1 MLESLHV
8 RNYVLID
15 SLDLDFSDGFTV
27 ITGETGSGK
36 SIILGALSLLLG
48 QKADK
53 EAVRKGSEMAEV
65 SGTFSIGSS
74 EVLSWCNDHEIEV
87 EDNTLVLRRVIRSNG
102 RSTYSVNGTALNRS
116 EGEELGMLLVDV
128 SSQHAHQSLMKNDV
142 LRKVLDEAS
151 SSLEALD
158 SYRASYKELMETE
171 DKLKQTKELM
181 ERSSEEAD
189 YMKYCLSEL
198 ENADLKV
205 GEEEEL
211 KEKLSLQASSE
222 YIAENLSSAQD
233 ELKSAQ
239 SSLSEAL
246 SYIRKAEKKDPS
258 LLQYSERLES
268 QSIETED
275 IFESIRDYLSS
286 MSFSETEIEMMNQ
299 RISLIQRMKRR
310 FGGSVEAAIE
320 QRENFREK
328 LELISDSSDVISS
341 LEKKMDKLSKEV
353 EDKAQKLTSL
363 RKKGAT
369 AFSKHIEEKLHRLGM
384 EASVFTIS
392 VTPLSSPGPYGK
404 DKIEYLI
411 SANKGEKTSLIQ
423 ETSSGGELSRLMLAM
438 KTSMEGSGSVDTMLF
453 DEVDAGIGGRVATC
467 VAKELRQL
475 SQSKQVITITHLSQ
489 IASKADR
496 HYKVY
501 KYEENGR
508 TISHIKLLD
517 GEERVRELARI
528 LSGDESEI
536 SLEHARKMLEDRE
549 GGKKWKWGL
558 QVPISHRL
566 KLSNL

>member
-87 EDNTLVLRRVIRSNG
+87 EDNTLVLRRIIRSNG

-158 SYRASYKELMETE
+158 SYRSSYKELMETE

-181 ERSSEEAD
+181 EKSSEEAD

-549 GGKKWKWGL
+549 
-558 QVPISHRL
+558 
-566 KLSNL
+566 

>member
-15 SLDLDFSDGFTV
+15 KLDLEFTDGLTV
-27 ITGETGSGK
+27 LTGETGSGK
-36 SIILGALSLLLG
+36 SIILGALGLLLG

-151 SSLEALD
+151 SSFEALD

-222 YIAENLSSAQD
+222 YIAENLSSVQD

-549 GGKKWKWGL
+549 
-558 QVPISHRL
+558 
-566 KLSNL
+566 

>member
-65 SGTFSIGSS
+65 SGTFSIGSG

-181 ERSSEEAD
+181 EKSSEEAD

-384 EASVFTIS
+384 EASVFTIA

-549 GGKKWKWGL
+549 
-558 QVPISHRL
+558 
-566 KLSNL
+566 

>member
-87 EDNTLVLRRVIRSNG
+87 EDNTLVLRRIIRSNG

-453 DEVDAGIGGRVATC
+453 DEVDVGIGGRVATC

-549 GGKKWKWGL
+549 
-558 QVPISHRL
+558 
-566 KLSNL
+566 

>member
-517 GEERVRELARI
+517 GEERIRELARI

-549 GGKKWKWGL
+549 
-558 QVPISHRL
+558 
-566 KLSNL
+566 

>member
-74 EVLSWCNDHEIEV
+74 EVLSWCNEHEIEV

-549 GGKKWKWGL
+549 
-558 QVPISHRL
+558 
-566 KLSNL
+566 

>member
-53 EAVRKGSEMAEV
+53 EAVRKGSDMAEV

-384 EASVFTIS
+384 EASVFTIA

-536 SLEHARKMLEDRE
+536 SLEHARKMHEDRE
-549 GGKKWKWGL
+549 
-558 QVPISHRL
+558 
-566 KLSNL
+566 

>member
-467 VAKELRQL
+467 VAKELRQF

-549 GGKKWKWGL
+549 
-558 QVPISHRL
+558 
-566 KLSNL
+566 

>member
-353 EDKAQKLTSL
+353 EYKAQKLTSL

-549 GGKKWKWGL
+549 
-558 QVPISHRL
+558 V
-566 KLSNL
+566 

>member
-198 ENADLKV
+198 ENADLKG

-549 GGKKWKWGL
+549 
-558 QVPISHRL
+558 
-566 KLSNL
+566 

>member
-1 MLESLHV
+1 
-8 RNYVLID
+8 
-15 SLDLDFSDGFTV
+15 
-27 ITGETGSGK
+27 
-36 SIILGALSLLLG
+36 
-48 QKADK
+48 
-53 EAVRKGSEMAEV
+53 
-65 SGTFSIGSS
+65 
-74 EVLSWCNDHEIEV
+74 
-87 EDNTLVLRRVIRSNG
+87 
-102 RSTYSVNGTALNRS
+102 
-116 EGEELGMLLVDV
+116 
-128 SSQHAHQSLMKNDV
+128 
-142 LRKVLDEAS
+142 
-151 SSLEALD
+151 
-158 SYRASYKELMETE
+158 
-171 DKLKQTKELM
+171 
-181 ERSSEEAD
+181 
-189 YMKYCLSEL
+189 MKYCLSEL

-549 GGKKWKWGL
+549 
-558 QVPISHRL
+558 
-566 KLSNL
+566 

>member
-87 EDNTLVLRRVIRSNG
+87 EDNTLVLRRIIRSNG

-258 LLQYSERLES
+258 LFQYSERLES

-549 GGKKWKWGL
+549 
-558 QVPISHRL
+558 
-566 KLSNL
+566 

>member
-151 SSLEALD
+151 SSFEALD

-549 GGKKWKWGL
+549 
-558 QVPISHRL
+558 
-566 KLSNL
+566 

>member
-517 GEERVRELARI
+517 VEERVRELARI

-549 GGKKWKWGL
+549 
-558 QVPISHRL
+558 
-566 KLSNL
+566 

>member
-53 EAVRKGSEMAEV
+53 DAVRKGSEMAEV

-87 EDNTLVLRRVIRSNG
+87 EDNTLVLRRIIRSNG

-158 SYRASYKELMETE
+158 SYRASYTELMETE
-171 DKLKQTKELM
+171 NKLKQTKELM

-549 GGKKWKWGL
+549 
-558 QVPISHRL
+558 
-566 KLSNL
+566 

>member
-171 DKLKQTKELM
+171 DKLKQTKERM

-549 GGKKWKWGL
+549 
-558 QVPISHRL
+558 
-566 KLSNL
+566 

>member
-102 RSTYSVNGTALNRS
+102 RSTYSVNGSALNRS

-549 GGKKWKWGL
+549 
-558 QVPISHRL
+558 
-566 KLSNL
+566 

>member
-181 ERSSEEAD
+181 EKSSEEAD

-233 ELKSAQ
+233 ELNSAQ

-549 GGKKWKWGL
+549 
-558 QVPISHRL
+558 
-566 KLSNL
+566 

>member
-268 QSIETED
+268 HSIETED

-549 GGKKWKWGL
+549 
-558 QVPISHRL
+558 
-566 KLSNL
+566 

>member
-384 EASVFTIS
+384 EASVFTIA
-392 VTPLSSPGPYGK
+392 VTPLSSPGPFGK

-549 GGKKWKWGL
+549 
-558 QVPISHRL
+558 
-566 KLSNL
+566 

>member
-453 DEVDAGIGGRVATC
+453 DEVDAGIGVRVATC

-549 GGKKWKWGL
+549 
-558 QVPISHRL
+558 
-566 KLSNL
+566 

>member
-536 SLEHARKMLEDRE
+536 SLEHARKMLEDR
-549 GGKKWKWGL
+549 K
-558 QVPISHRL
+558 
-566 KLSNL
+566 

>member
-15 SLDLDFSDGFTV
+15 KLDLDFSDGFTV

-384 EASVFTIS
+384 EASVFTIA

-549 GGKKWKWGL
+549 
-558 QVPISHRL
+558 
-566 KLSNL
+566 

>member
-536 SLEHARKMLEDRE
+536 SLEHAIKMLEDRE
-549 GGKKWKWGL
+549 
-558 QVPISHRL
+558 
-566 KLSNL
+566 

>member
-1 MLESLHV
+1 
-8 RNYVLID
+8 
-15 SLDLDFSDGFTV
+15 
-27 ITGETGSGK
+27 
-36 SIILGALSLLLG
+36 
-48 QKADK
+48 
-53 EAVRKGSEMAEV
+53 
-65 SGTFSIGSS
+65 
-74 EVLSWCNDHEIEV
+74 
-87 EDNTLVLRRVIRSNG
+87 
-102 RSTYSVNGTALNRS
+102 
-116 EGEELGMLLVDV
+116 
-128 SSQHAHQSLMKNDV
+128 
-142 LRKVLDEAS
+142 
-151 SSLEALD
+151 
-158 SYRASYKELMETE
+158 
-171 DKLKQTKELM
+171 
-181 ERSSEEAD
+181 
-189 YMKYCLSEL
+189 
-198 ENADLKV
+198 
-205 GEEEEL
+205 
-211 KEKLSLQASSE
+211 
-222 YIAENLSSAQD
+222 
-233 ELKSAQ
+233 
-239 SSLSEAL
+239 
-246 SYIRKAEKKDPS
+246 
-258 LLQYSERLES
+258 
-268 QSIETED
+268 
-275 IFESIRDYLSS
+275 
-286 MSFSETEIEMMNQ
+286 
-299 RISLIQRMKRR
+299 MKRR

-384 EASVFTIS
+384 EASVFTIA

-549 GGKKWKWGL
+549 
-558 QVPISHRL
+558 
-566 KLSNL
+566 

>member
-341 LEKKMDKLSKEV
+341 LEKKMDKLNKEV

-384 EASVFTIS
+384 EASVFTIA

-475 SQSKQVITITHLSQ
+475 SRSKQVITITHLSQ

-549 GGKKWKWGL
+549 
-558 QVPISHRL
+558 
-566 KLSNL
+566 

>member
-181 ERSSEEAD
+181 EKSSEEAD

-222 YIAENLSSAQD
+222 YIAENLSSVQD

-384 EASVFTIS
+384 EASVFTIA
-392 VTPLSSPGPYGK
+392 VTSLSSPGPYGK

-549 GGKKWKWGL
+549 
-558 QVPISHRL
+558 
-566 KLSNL
+566 

>member
-222 YIAENLSSAQD
+222 YIAENLSSVQD

-384 EASVFTIS
+384 EASVFTIA

-467 VAKELRQL
+467 VAKELRHL

-549 GGKKWKWGL
+549 
-558 QVPISHRL
+558 
-566 KLSNL
+566 

>member
-15 SLDLDFSDGFTV
+15 SFDLDFSDGFTV

-222 YIAENLSSAQD
+222 YIAENLSSVQD

-384 EASVFTIS
+384 EASVFTIA

-549 GGKKWKWGL
+549 
-558 QVPISHRL
+558 
-566 KLSNL
+566 

>member
-87 EDNTLVLRRVIRSNG
+87 EDNSLVLRRVIRSNG

-423 ETSSGGELSRLMLAM
+423 ETASGGELSRLMLAM

-549 GGKKWKWGL
+549 
-558 QVPISHRL
+558 
-566 KLSNL
+566 

>member
-246 SYIRKAEKKDPS
+246 SYLRKAEKKDPS

-384 EASVFTIS
+384 EASVFTIA

-549 GGKKWKWGL
+549 
-558 QVPISHRL
+558 
-566 KLSNL
+566 

>member
-384 EASVFTIS
+384 EASVFTIA

-517 GEERVRELARI
+517 GEERIRELARI

-549 GGKKWKWGL
+549 
-558 QVPISHRL
+558 
-566 KLSNL
+566 

>member
-171 DKLKQTKELM
+171 NKLKQTKELM

-549 GGKKWKWGL
+549 
-558 QVPISHRL
+558 
-566 KLSNL
+566 

>member
-353 EDKAQKLTSL
+353 EYKAQKLTSL

-384 EASVFTIS
+384 EASVFTIA

-475 SQSKQVITITHLSQ
+475 SQSKQVITISHLSQ
-489 IASKADR
+489 IACKADR

-549 GGKKWKWGL
+549 
-558 QVPISHRL
+558 
-566 KLSNL
+566 

>member
-181 ERSSEEAD
+181 EKSSEEAD

-353 EDKAQKLTSL
+353 EYKAQKLTSL

-549 GGKKWKWGL
+549 
-558 QVPISHRL
+558 
-566 KLSNL
+566 

>member
-65 SGTFSIGSS
+65 SGTFSIGSG

-246 SYIRKAEKKDPS
+246 TYIRKAEKKDPS

-369 AFSKHIEEKLHRLGM
+369 AFSKHIEEKLHRLGT

-549 GGKKWKWGL
+549 
-558 QVPISHRL
+558 
-566 KLSNL
+566 

>member
-181 ERSSEEAD
+181 EKSSEEAD

-211 KEKLSLQASSE
+211 KEKVSLQASSE

-517 GEERVRELARI
+517 GKERVRELARI

-549 GGKKWKWGL
+549 
-558 QVPISHRL
+558 
-566 KLSNL
+566 

>member
-246 SYIRKAEKKDPS
+246 SYIRKAEKKDPT

-310 FGGSVEAAIE
+310 FGGSMEAAIE

-549 GGKKWKWGL
+549 
-558 QVPISHRL
+558 
-566 KLSNL
+566 